1 MGTRFWTSNDH
12 QETVNRNKE
21 KHELRN
27 VPRAEVS
34 ESERISITVL
44 AEPVFQSL

>member
-1 MGTRFWTSNDH
+1 MGTCFWTSNDH
-12 QETVNRNKE
+12 QETVNRKKE
-21 KHELRN
+21 KHEL
-27 VPRAEVS
+27 RAEVS